1 MDRKIT
7 DIDVRDAF
15 FGELYKS
22 IKKDNKII
30 LLTVDQGA
38 LAINKI
44 KRDFP
49 NNYFNIGIFEQTAIN
64 FAAGLAHQ
72 GFKPY
77 VYLISSF
84 VLRALEQIKINLCS
98 MNTKVVIVASGP
110 GFTYASDGP
119 THYFNEDY
127 GILKNFPNLNFFCT
141 SDYLSAIRSF
151 NESYKSK
158 NPCYIRLEKGSN
170 PRINGNLKNSVN
182 HAIKSNDV
190 LVISNG
196 NLSLLVKKIIDE
208 NAVLKHNVGLADI
221 TQFIPLNI
229 KKIENI
235 VKDYNKIILLDE
247 SPMLSS
253 INVDI
258 YNKLK
263 INKKF
268 NDKKIIFMNTLFRFW
283 KISGKR
289 SFLYKKNKI
298 DENSIK
304 SKLLKLID

>member
-1 MDRKIT
+1 MT

-15 FGELYKS
+15 FGELYKG
-22 IKKDNKII
+22 IKKDKKII
-30 LLTVDQGA
+30 LLVVDQGA

-77 VYLISSF
+77 VYLISPF

-98 MNTKVVIVASGP
+98 MNSNVTIVASGP

-127 GILKNFPNLNFFCT
+127 GILKNFSNLNFFCT

-158 NPCYIRLEKGSN
+158 NPSYIRLEKGSN
-170 PRINGNLKNSVN
+170 PKIEGNQKNSVN
-182 HAIKSNDV
+182 HAIKGKNT

-196 NLSLLVKKIIDE
+196 YLSVLVKKIIDE
-208 NAVLKHNVGLADI
+208 NVALKNNVGLVDI

-235 VKDYNKIILLDE
+235 VKNYNTILMLDE
-247 SPMLSS
+247 SPLLSS
-253 INVDI
+253 INKDI
-258 YNKLK
+258 HYMLK
-263 INKKF
+263 MNKKF
-268 NDKKIIFMNTLFRFW
+268 NNKKIILMNTLFKFW

-289 SFLYKKNKI
+289 SYLYKKNKI
-298 DENSIK
+298 DESSIK
-304 SKLLKLID
+304 KKLLNIIK

>member
-1 MDRKIT
+1 M

-22 IKKDNKII
+22 IKKDKKII
-30 LLTVDQGA
+30 LLAVDQGA
-38 LAINKI
+38 LAISKI
-44 KRDFP
+44 KKDFP
-49 NNYFNIGIFEQTAIN
+49 NNYFNIGIFEQTAVN

-98 MNTKVVIVASGP
+98 MNANVVIVASGP

-158 NPCYIRLEKGSN
+158 NPSYIRLEKGSN
-170 PRINGNLKNSVN
+170 PRIKGNLENSVN
-182 HAIKSNDV
+182 HAIKGNDI

-196 NLSLLVKKIIDE
+196 NLSLLVKKIINE
-208 NAVLKHNVGLADI
+208 NAVLKNNVGLIDI
-221 TQFIPLNI
+221 TQFIPLNV
-229 KKIENI
+229 KRIENI
-235 VKDYNKIILLDE
+235 AKDYNKIILLDE

-253 INVDI
+253 INIDI
-258 YNKLK
+258 CNIQTDFVLIACV
-263 INKKF
+263 INVK
-268 NDKKIIFMNTLFRFW
+268 TYL
-283 KISGKR
+283 G
-289 SFLYKKNKI
+289 
-298 DENSIK
+298 
-304 SKLLKLID
+304 

>member
-1 MDRKIT
+1 M

-15 FGELYKS
+15 FDELYRG
-22 IKKDNKII
+22 IKKDKKII

-38 LAINKI
+38 FAINKI

-49 NNYFNIGIFEQTAIN
+49 NNYFNIGIFEQTAVN

-77 VYLISSF
+77 VYLISPF

-98 MNTKVVIVASGP
+98 MNSKVTIVASGP

-158 NPCYIRLEKGSN
+158 NPSYIRLEKGSN
-170 PRINGNLKNSVN
+170 LKIDGNLKNSIN
-182 HAIKSNDV
+182 HAIKGKNS

-196 NLSLLVKKIIDE
+196 YLSVLVKKIIDE
-208 NAVLKHNVGLADI
+208 NVALKNNVGLVDI

-235 VKDYNKIILLDE
+235 VKNYDTILMLDE
-247 SPMLSS
+247 SPLLSS
-253 INVDI
+253 INKDI
-258 YNKLK
+258 HYMLK

-268 NDKKIIFMNTLFRFW
+268 NSKKIILMNTLFKFW
-283 KISGKR
+283 KMSGKR

-298 DENSIK
+298 DEILIK
-304 SKLLKLID
+304 KKLLNII

>member
-1 MDRKIT
+1 MH
-7 DIDVRDAF
+7 IDVRDAF
-15 FGELYKS
+15 FGELYKG
-22 IKKDNKII
+22 IKKDKKII
-30 LLTVDQGA
+30 LLAVDQGA

-49 NNYFNIGIFEQTAIN
+49 NNYLNIGIFEQTAMN

-77 VYLISSF
+77 VYLIAPF

-98 MNTKVVIVASGP
+98 MSLKVSIIASGP

-141 SDYLSAIRSF
+141 SDHLSAIRSF

-158 NPCYIRLEKGSN
+158 IASYIRLEKGSN
-170 PRINGNLKNSVN
+170 STIEGNLKNSIN
-182 HAIKSNDV
+182 HVIKGKNA

-196 NLSLLVKKIIDE
+196 NLSVMVQKILFE
-208 NAVLKHNVGLADI
+208 NKIFKNKIGFVDI

-229 KKIENI
+229 KKLENI
-235 VKDYNKIILLDE
+235 VKNYKNIVMLDE
-247 SPMLSS
+247 SPLCSS
-253 INVDI
+253 INKDI
-258 YNKLK
+258 NYMLM
-263 INKKF
+263 INKKLNF
-268 NDKKIIFMNTLFRFW
+268 KKIVLINTFFKFW
-283 KISGKR
+283 KISGNR
-289 SFLYKKNKI
+289 NFLYKKNKI
-298 DENSIK
+298 DENTIK
-304 SKLLKLID
+304 KILLSAI

>member
-1 MDRKIT
+1 MIDL
-7 DIDVRDAF
+7 DVRDAF

-22 IKKDNKII
+22 IKKDKKII
-30 LLTVDQGA
+30 LLAVDQGA
-38 LAINKI
+38 LAIKKI
-44 KRDFP
+44 KIDFP
-49 NNYFNIGIFEQTAIN
+49 NNYFNIGIFEQTAVN

-77 VYLISSF
+77 VYLISPF
-84 VLRALEQIKINLCS
+84 VLRAMEQIKIYLCS
-98 MNTKVVIVASGP
+98 MNLNVTIVASGP

-158 NPCYIRLEKGSN
+158 KPSYIRLEKGSN
-170 PRINGNLKNSVN
+170 PKIHGNLKNSVN
-182 HAIKSNDV
+182 HAIKGKKI
-190 LVISNG
+190 LLISNG
-196 NLSLLVKKIIDE
+196 NLSVLAKRTIEE
-208 NAVLKHNVGLADI
+208 NVVLKNNVGLLDI
-221 TQFIPLNI
+221 TQFVPLNI
-229 KKIENI
+229 KRIENI
-235 VKDYNKIILLDE
+235 AKNYNIIVMLDE
-247 SPMLSS
+247 SPLISS
-253 INVDI
+253 ISKDI
-258 YNKLK
+258 HYMLK

-268 NDKKIIFMNTLFRFW
+268 NNKKIILMNTLFKFW

-298 DENSIK
+298 DESSIK
-304 SKLLKLID
+304 KKLLNIIKK